1 MLREG
6 RERNGESRRIR
17 KLKGEDDGEVVGLER
32 ESSGTCFESG
42 TVRTAS
48 EGMVSLRGFLERV
61 RIQVDSVFSPYD
73 SDSLVGASFMYYLRL
88 CLPCSSNER
97 NWWCG
102 HNSISLPLSRT

>member
-1 MLREG
+1 VLREG

-48 EGMVSLRGFLERV
+48 ERMVSLGGFLGECEFRS
-61 RIQVDSVFSPYD
+61 IAFSPPMI
-73 SDSLVGASFMYYLRL
+73 LIL
-88 CLPCSSNER
+88 
-97 NWWCG
+97 W
-102 HNSISLPLSRT
+102 